1 MRQARPLLAAR
12 RKAAGF
18 SQEALAERLSV
29 DRSTIVRW
37 EHGLT
42 DPQPWHRP
50 KLAVALGLSAAEL
63 GELLGEARSHSA
75 LDDPTPPA
83 SALPPTDAPG
93 IDRLRRGLTE
103 ALTSR
108 SVSPSA
114 LDDWEQA
121 VLRRGEATRDRPA
134 SLLLVDLA
142 SDLAEVGVVLAQC
155 RASSAL
161 RRMTRVTAQ
170 LAGLMCLT
178 LVKLEDRTAFRSWA
192 RTARLAAAE
201 AEDPV
206 TSSWVCAQE
215 AYGHYYNRDFGEA
228 IAVARHAQE
237 LGRGQP
243 SAGTALAAALEAR
256 AHAILGRVNETRV
269 ALNRAGADLEL
280 LDDRSVGT
288 SAFGYN
294 EAQLMFHEGNAYTHL
309 GDTAAAWRAQERALA
324 LCPAGDYM
332 DRAMIRLDQAV
343 CLAHSGDVSEASRY
357 ASATLL
363 SLNTVERQGIIT
375 LRAQELFRA
384 IPAAERTQPPVRELR
399 ELIMS
404 DDPNGAPP
412 DDFPHPRDA

>member
-1 MRQARPLLAAR
+1 MKQARPRLASR

-18 SQEALAERLSV
+18 SQEALAEHINV
-29 DRSTIVRW
+29 DRSTIARW
-37 EHGLT
+37 ELGLT

-50 KLAVALGLSAAEL
+50 KLAVALGLGAGDLS
-63 GELLGEARSHSA
+63 ELLDEVHDADAAGDPPS
-75 LDDPTPPA
+75 PTPTFR
-83 SALPPTDAPG
+83 PTDAPS

-108 SVSPSA
+108 AVSPSV
-114 LDDWEQA
+114 LDDWEQT

-134 SLLLVDLA
+134 GLLLVDLA
-142 SDLAEVGVVLAQC
+142 ADLAEVEGVLPLC

-192 RTARLAAAE
+192 RTARQAAAE

-228 IAVARHAQE
+228 IAVARQAQE
-237 LGRGQP
+237 LGSGQP

-256 AHAILGRVNETRV
+256 ANAILGRVRDTRA
-269 ALNRAGADLEL
+269 ALNRAEADLEL

-309 GDTAAAWRAQERALA
+309 GDTKAAWRAQERALA

-332 DRAMIRLDQAV
+332 DRAMIRLDRAV
-343 CLAHSGDVSEASRY
+343 CLAHSGDTSEASRH

-363 SLNTVERQGIIT
+363 SLNSAERQGIIT
-375 LRAQELFRA
+375 LRAQELFGA
-384 IPAAERTQPPVRELR
+384 IPAAEHNQPPVQELR
-399 ELIMS
+399 ELIMTTDERS
-404 DDPNGAPP
+404 AP
-412 DDFPHPRDA
+412 